1 MKFLTIFLSSIIFL
15 KLQAQPSL
23 TITNFG
29 AMADGKTI
37 NTKFIQSAID
47 SCNKIGGGTVYI
59 PSGVFMTG
67 FIQLRSNVQIY
78 LAAGAVLKG
87 SASVAD
93 YTVGKSV
100 KGMFYGEDLVNVSF
114 AGEGEINGNSDAF
127 FNVAKQHN
135 YIDFDKHFVRQGQAF
150 FDALLP
156 ADGPVFY
163 AARPDMTLVIMHSQ
177 QIKITGIRFVNA
189 PSWTMRIGDCEDV
202 LIDGISI
209 ANNPLIPNSDGIHL
223 TTSRLVRVANCNI
236 IAGDDALI
244 VTGFGDDINMD
255 NASDGKVKKTY
266 QYGNKT
272 GIAENIVATNC
283 IFKSNSA
290 GIRVGYG
297 KGNMRNLIFSNIIIH
312 QSNRG
317 VLINTREE
325 GSVDNVLF
333 NNFIINA
340 KHLGGTWWGRGE
352 PIHISSYPI
361 SKGINN
367 GTISNIRFSNMH
379 IVAET
384 GIVVWANEMGKVK
397 NLTFDNLSIKINNSN
412 YVTAFGGNIDLR
424 PTTDIATNIFKRD
437 LPAFLLYN
445 VDGVKLKTVS
455 NIFNGKMP
463 AFYTYG
469 LEVAD
474 SKNVVINDCD
484 FTPAS
489 NVFVPVFI
497 HKSLPVKLKK

>member
-1 MKFLTIFLSSIIFL
+1 MKPVALFFSITLFL
-15 KLQAQPSL
+15 KVQAQPDF

-29 AMADGKTI
+29 AISDGKTI

-78 LAAGAVLKG
+78 LSAGAVLKG
-87 SASVAD
+87 SASLAD
-93 YTVGKSV
+93 YTIGKSV

-127 FNVAKQHN
+127 FDATKRHS
-135 YIDFDKHFVRQGQAF
+135 YIDFDKQFVRQGQAF

-156 ADGPVFY
+156 ADGPIFY

-209 ANNPLIPNSDGIHL
+209 ANNPLVPNSDGIHL

-244 VTGFGDDINMD
+244 VTGFGDEINMD
-255 NASDGKVKKTY
+255 NASDGRAKKTY

-283 IFKSNSA
+283 VFQSRSA

-297 KGNMRNLIFSNIIIH
+297 KGNMRNLIFSNIII
-312 QSNRG
+312 QESNRG
-317 VLINTREE
+317 ILINAREE
-325 GSVDNVLF
+325 GSVDNVSF
-333 NNFIINA
+333 ENFIIYT

-352 PIHISSYPI
+352 PIHISSFPI
-361 SKGINN
+361 TKGVNN
-367 GTISNIRFSNMH
+367 GTISNIRFKDINITS
-379 IVAET
+379 ET

-397 NLTFDNLSIKINNSN
+397 DLTFNNLTIKINNSN

-424 PTTDIATNIFKRD
+424 PTKDIATNIFKRD
-437 LPAFLLYN
+437 LPAFLFN
-445 VDGVKLKTVS
+445 NIDGVKLQSVS

-463 AFYTYG
+463 AFYTHG
-469 LEVAD
+469 LEL
-474 SKNVVINDCD
+474 SNCKNMLMSDCD
-484 FTPAS
+484 FSPAS
-489 NVFVPVFI
+489 KSFVPIFNN
-497 HKSLPVKLKK
+497 KSSNIKVK